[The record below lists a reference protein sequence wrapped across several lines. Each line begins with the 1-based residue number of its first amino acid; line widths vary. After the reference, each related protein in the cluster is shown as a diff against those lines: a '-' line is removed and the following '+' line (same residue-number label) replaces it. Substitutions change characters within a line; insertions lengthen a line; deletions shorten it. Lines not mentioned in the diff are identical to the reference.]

1 MANSFTPQQI
11 EEFLQEF
18 FDVVGARQYVG
29 ARYVPIFGR
38 AGQDTVEWDDHAPYE
53 PLTVVMHDGVSYV
66 SRRYVP
72 AGIEI
77 GDTDYWV
84 QTYRF
89 NAQVEQYRQ
98 EVLSFQG
105 QIDQIRADYVPFP
118 DSETYPKYGTVGQV
132 LNTLGDGGTVWGDP
146 VIVTSD
152 VAGPLI
158 DAWLDDHPEAT
169 TTVEDGAVTT
179 AKLASGAV
187 TTAKLADGAVTPAK
201 AQARTIFCSPNTNY
215 IEPENLVTL
224 DNMPLNTSGVF
235 RRTHDVE
242 GVTYTMGGVP
252 DDFTYGFGSVFA
264 FTARNVNAGTGA
276 LQVVLAYGDAD
287 NHLWY
292 RQRWDSTWGAWKSV
306 LVGIE
311 DGAVTTAKLASGAVT
326 TAKLADG
333 AVTAAKAAERDILRA
348 PYGSY
353 VEPDDLV
360 TIDNAPMNTAMVFR
374 RVHVVDDVTYTME
387 GTPPG
392 ITFNFASLI
401 TFTARNT
408 ATGQGKIQVLS
419 PYSGSYD
426 GTLWWRI
433 MWGSSVWGPW
443 HMLTETTAAGVTLTD
458 HSTNLQPNKPLGN
471 VNGKSVMLTG
481 DSITFG
487 VGSSTALHYEI
498 EEGGV
503 TINIYGNGP
512 NVEGVTPHTE
522 GPLLVESATRR
533 DYESLNGAGWAQQ
546 MVSYLAN
553 LDCTCRNFGISG
565 MNSRDLV
572 GYLTNWWPT
581 HGPFDY
587 VVVCVGTN
595 DRSASNFAT
604 LETNYGSII
613 DKIRELGAVPVMIA
627 NIPTSASNEASHQY
641 HMYQVRDV
649 LRRVCLKKSAMFVD
663 LYTAFLD
670 YCWVTGTTSADA
682 LNDSLHPNDTGYRIM
697 YNILTGLLGV
707 GRIPN
712 VTGWM

>member
-169 TTVEDGAVTT
+169 TTV
-179 AKLASGAV
+179 
-187 TTAKLADGAVTPAK
+187 
-201 AQARTIFCSPNTNY
+201 
-215 IEPENLVTL
+215 
-224 DNMPLNTSGVF
+224 
-235 RRTHDVE
+235 
-242 GVTYTMGGVP
+242 
-252 DDFTYGFGSVFA
+252 
-264 FTARNVNAGTGA
+264 
-276 LQVVLAYGDAD
+276 
-287 NHLWY
+287 
-292 RQRWDSTWGAWKSV
+292 
-306 LVGIE
+306 E